1 MVRIEQLDSGT
12 WKAFLDAPISLLV
25 LGKTGCEPCKIWTG
39 TLEEQTDELT
49 NEVRVGVLL
58 LDALGLGHFKI
69 DNPWVSL
76 VDVLPFNALY
86 IDGERVTEWA
96 GGSLDRLEEELNGRA

>member
-1 MVRIEQLDSGT
+1 M
-12 WKAFLDAPISLLV
+12 
-25 LGKTGCEPCKIWTG
+25 
-39 TLEEQTDELT
+39 
-49 NEVRVGVLL
+49 GVLL